1 MSSGNE
7 PSSFPSKASSSASYL
22 PMGPITGNGP
32 SLQRP
37 HSIPHQSDPLVGS
50 STENGRS
57 FHRLH
62 STTPNSDPSMWPKT
76 ENGPSLQRPRSISRH
91 SDPSMGV
98 TLDNGPSS
106 PYRPHSQSHHSD
118 PGDLRYLKSAPTHM
132 VSSPSLHHAESN
144 PDLRSPGSE
153 NSFSH
158 HYQQRVINDMNHHY
172 RNPDYQHAS
181 ARDFPPR
188 LDSEVE
194 VRGRL
199 VSRSLSDLSTL
210 GNDAGFLSHSPTT
223 LQRTFAYPNYEA
235 KTFYFQS
242 NETPEIYNGEY
253 ILRSSGSVPDLSAS
267 YPPFNTPYRTP
278 HSGRASPTPSQYS
291 DFSSFSSYATEL
303 SPRSAFMQSRSRLS
317 DNSLSLNDRGYIA
330 RENGSTSG
338 LQRYDRETEYFRS
351 KSETPSSFGRGQS
364 STITSSS
371 PRSVDYSSR
380 RKIPVYKSSTQQSS
394 LQGSDS
400 TTRDDANRTSNSEGR
415 ERSSTLSRTLSLS
428 NLGEE
433 KKQSLPSG
441 VSEKRR
447 DSLPLSVESPRE
459 KYPLAKVP
467 IPSFREFKQKNLE
480 RNSKLSN
487 TLGGKK
493 VAKEDEHSKS
503 PKSSAK
509 HDSKRKADMRSALKE
524 RLSSMYESSK
534 DISAQNA
541 TKRLTESYKL
551 NSSGEVKIKE
561 PMYIVK
567 STELTEAKH
576 DEADAVKETKTSRK
590 ISKGRQESP
599 FSKNEVIHQLM
610 LKYGLYD
617 KEGHRKSR
625 SPKNETKEGLSGG
638 NNSDV
643 KEGSCENESKRKLSS
658 RGKEKVTVESEKNWR
673 NSTDHSNRSTTKSSS
688 VSQREDNQS
697 VVNESKKSAAERF
710 RELRR
715 KNGIRNDIVGDV
727 REDTSKG
734 NLTKVSSSE
743 KIVKEKG
750 IVAKSSGQNLDASV
764 ADVMKG
770 RTLAVKSKI
779 SEDEACSSPS
789 DADSDSPRKTKNA
802 VSLRGTSRAV
812 LCATKFKRNKGS
824 KSPGE
829 SPLPS
834 KKQLADIVGTSEI
847 RESEN
852 TEANNSANCIDVK
865 RNSSLDKPSPNT
877 RRRRFRGERGLRR
890 GGIHTS
896 MLSVAS
902 SAPSD
907 TEMDDTVS
915 IYGDTD
921 SLDDERG
928 TRGRRWESFHSNISA
943 DSGSAHL
950 FEFETDSNATE
961 CDEVFDDQ
969 DSEGKTSC

>member
-7 PSSFPSKASSSASYL
+7 PSLFPSKASSSASYL

-37 HSIPHQSDPLVGS
+37 HSIPHLSDPSMGS
-50 STENGRS
+50 STENG
-57 FHRLH
+57 HRLH
-62 STTPNSDPSMWPKT
+62 SITPNKDPSLWPKT

-118 PGDLRYLKSAPTHM
+118 PGDLRYLKSAPAHM
-132 VSSPSLHHAESN
+132 VPGSSLHHAESN
-144 PDLRSPGSE
+144 PDLRSPRSE

-188 LDSEVE
+188 PDSEVA

-199 VSRSLSDLSTL
+199 LSRSLSDLSTL
-210 GNDAGFLSHSPTT
+210 GNDAGFLSRSPTP
-223 LQRTFAYPNYEA
+223 LQRTFAYPSYEGSPRQA

-253 ILRSSGSVPDLSAS
+253 SLRSSESVPDLSAT
-267 YPPFNTPYRTP
+267 YPPFNPPHYTP

-291 DFSSFSSYATEL
+291 DFSSSSSYATEP
-303 SPRSAFMQSRSRLS
+303 SPRSALMQSCSRLS
-317 DNSLSLNDRGYIA
+317 DNSLSLYDSGYVA
-330 RENGSTSG
+330 RENGSTTG
-338 LQRYDRETEYFRS
+338 LQRYDQESEYLRS

-364 STITSSS
+364 PLTSSL
-371 PRSVDYSSR
+371 PRSIDYSSR
-380 RKIPVYKSSTQQSS
+380 STIPVYKTSIQQSS
-394 LQGSDS
+394 LQGSGS
-400 TTRDDANRTSNSEGR
+400 TTRDDANRTSNGGGR

-433 KKQSLPSG
+433 KKQSLSSG
-441 VSEKRR
+441 VSEKKRR
-447 DSLPLSVESPRE
+447 DSLPLSVGSPRE

-467 IPSFREFKQKNLE
+467 IPSFREFKQNNLE
-480 RNSKLSN
+480 RNSKPSN
-487 TLGGKK
+487 TLVGKK
-493 VAKEDEHSKS
+493 VAKEDEYSKS
-503 PKSSAK
+503 PKSSPK
-509 HDSKRKADMRSALKE
+509 HDSKPKADIRSTLKE
-524 RLSSMYESSK
+524 RLSSLYESSK

-551 NSSGEVKIKE
+551 NSSGDVKIKE
-561 PMYIVK
+561 PMYITK
-567 STELTEAKH
+567 STELTETKH
-576 DEADAVKETKTSRK
+576 DEADAVKETKNSRK

-610 LKYGLYD
+610 LKYGLYG
-617 KEGHRKSR
+617 KEGHKKSR
-625 SPKNETKEGLSGG
+625 SPMNEGIEGLSGE

-643 KEGSCENESKRKLSS
+643 KEGSCENESKRTLSS
-658 RGKEKVTVESEKNWR
+658 RGKEKLTVEGEKNWR
-673 NSTDHSNRSTTKSSS
+673 NSTDHSNRSTAKSSS
-688 VSQREDNQS
+688 VSPREDNQR

-727 REDTSKG
+727 REDRSKG

-743 KIVKEKG
+743 KTMKEKG
-750 IVAKSSGQNLDASV
+750 IAAKSSGQNLDASV
-764 ADVMKG
+764 ADVIKD
-770 RTLAVKSKI
+770 RTLAMKSKM
-779 SEDEACSSPS
+779 SEDETCSSPS
-789 DADSDSPRKTKNA
+789 DADSDSPRKKKNA

-812 LCATKFKRNKGS
+812 LCATKFKRNKDP

-834 KKQLADIVGTSEI
+834 KKQLADIVGKSEVK
-847 RESEN
+847 ESEN
-852 TEANNSANCIDVK
+852 TEVYNSLDTNDVK
-865 RNSSLDKPSPNT
+865 RNDSLDKPSPNT

-907 TEMDDTVS
+907 MEMDDTVS
-915 IYGDTD
+915 ICGDMD

-928 TRGRRWESFHSNISA
+928 TRGRRWESFHSNVSA

-950 FEFETDSNATE
+950 FEFETDSNVTE
-961 CDEVFDDQ
+961 FDEVFDDQ
-969 DSEGKTSC
+969 DSEGKK